1 MKKFLLILLIFFYSH
16 CSFDNKSGIWT
27 NNSKVDKEKVDRFK
41 DFETLYTKEKSF
53 DKVFLPKNNLNLL
66 LEPIKK
72 SKKWQDEFYSET
84 NNLNNFEF
92 KNFNKVIFK
101 SIKLSRHKT
110 SEKALFDGDKFIIS
124 DIKGN
129 IIVYSISENKIIL
142 KFNFYKNKFK
152 KLKKSINIF
161 IENNILYVSDN
172 LGYLYA
178 INYNE
183 GKLLWAKNFKIPFR
197 SNIKIVENKII
208 TADQD
213 NTLYILNKFNGTQ
226 IKFIPTEG
234 TTIKNNFVN
243 SLASKSNSIFFLN
256 TFGSI
261 YSINR
266 DNLKVN
272 WFSNL
277 KDTFDLNPTNL
288 FFSNPIVINNDKIVV
303 STDPYLYILNFKN
316 GAITLRMPITSI
328 VQPIISGEYLFIIT
342 KDNLLVCLNVN
353 TNKLIYSVDIS
364 QEIADFLDVK
374 KKLIDIKYFSLA
386 NNNLLIF
393 LNNSYL
399 VTFNKNAKIEKI
411 EKLKNKLA
419 TSPIYINK
427 SMLFL
432 NKQNKM
438 IMLN

>member
-1 MKKFLLILLIFFYSH
+1 MKKYLLIILIFFYSH

-27 NNSKVDKEKVDRFK
+27 NNSKVDKEKAERFK
-41 DFETLYTKEKSF
+41 DFEILYTKEKSF
-53 DKVFLPKNNLNLL
+53 NKVVLPKKNSNLL
-66 LEPIKK
+66 LEPIKQ
-72 SKKWQDEFYSET
+72 SKRWQDEFYSET
-84 NNLNNFEF
+84 NNFNNFKFE
-92 KNFNKVIFK
+92 NLNEVIFK
-101 SIKLSRHKT
+101 SKKLTRHKT
-110 SEKALFDGDKFIIS
+110 NKKALFDGDKFIIS

-129 IIVYSISENKIIL
+129 IIVYSISENKITL

-152 KLKKSINIF
+152 KIKKNINIF
-161 IENNILYVSDN
+161 IENNILYASDN

-178 INYNE
+178 INYNDA
-183 GKLLWAKNFKIPFR
+183 KLLWAKNFKIPFR
-197 SNIKIVENKII
+197 SNIKIIENKII

-213 NTLYILNKFNGTQ
+213 NTLYILNKLNGIQ

-266 DNLKVN
+266 ENLKVN

-277 KDTFDLNPTNL
+277 KETFDLNPTNL

-303 STDPYLYILNFKN
+303 STDPNLYILNLKS

-364 QEIADFLDVK
+364 QEIAEFLDVK

-411 EKLKNKLA
+411 DKLKEKLA
-419 TSPIYINK
+419 TSPIYINE

>member
-27 NNSKVDKEKVDRFK
+27 NNSNVDKEKAERFK

-53 DKVFLPKNNLNLL
+53 NNVVLPKKNLNLL
-66 LEPIKK
+66 LGPIKQ
-72 SKKWQDEFYSET
+72 SNKWQDEFYSET
-84 NNLNNFEF
+84 NNLNNFQF
-92 KNFNKVIFK
+92 KNLNELIFK
-101 SIKLSRHKT
+101 SKKLSRHKT

-129 IIVYSISENKIIL
+129 IIVYSISENKTIL

-243 SLASKSNSIFFLN
+243 SLASKNNSIFFLN

-261 YSINR
+261 YSINKE
-266 DNLKVN
+266 NLKVN

-328 VQPIISGEYLFIIT
+328 VQPIISGKYLFIIT

-386 NNNLLIF
+386 NNKLLIF

-399 VTFNKNAKIEKI
+399 VTLNKNAKIEKI
-411 EKLKNKLA
+411 EKLKDKLV

>member
-1 MKKFLLILLIFFYSH
+1 MKLFIQKKNLLI
-16 CSFDNKSGIWT
+16 
-27 NNSKVDKEKVDRFK
+27 KVV
-41 DFETLYTKEKSF
+41 
-53 DKVFLPKNNLNLL
+53 LPKKDSNLL
-66 LEPIKK
+66 LEPVKQ
-72 SKKWQDEFYSET
+72 SKRWQDEFYSET

-92 KNFNKVIFK
+92 KNLNEVIFK
-101 SIKLSRHKT
+101 SKKLSRHKT
-110 SEKALFDGDKFIIS
+110 SDKALFDGDKFIIS

-142 KFNFYKNKFK
+142 KFNFYKKKFK
-152 KLKKSINIF
+152 KLKKSKKIF

-183 GKLLWAKNFKIPFR
+183 GKLLWAQNFKIPFR

-213 NTLYILNKFNGTQ
+213 NTLYILNKLNGTQ

-266 DNLKVN
+266 ENLKVN

-288 FFSNPIVINNDKIVV
+288 FFSNPIVINNDKIVI
-303 STDPYLYILNFKN
+303 STDPNLYILNFKS

-364 QEIADFLDVK
+364 QEIADFLDC
-374 KKLIDIKYFSLA
+374 
-386 NNNLLIF
+386 
-393 LNNSYL
+393 
-399 VTFNKNAKIEKI
+399 
-411 EKLKNKLA
+411 
-419 TSPIYINK
+419 
-427 SMLFL
+427 
-432 NKQNKM
+432 
-438 IMLN
+438 

>member
-1 MKKFLLILLIFFYSH
+1 MKKIIIFISIILFSH

-243 SLASKSNSIFFLN
+243 SLASKNNSIFFLN

-266 DNLKVN
+266 ENLKVN

-303 STDPYLYILNFKN
+303 STDPYLYILNFKS

-328 VQPIISGEYLFIIT
+328 VQPIISGKYLFIIT

-386 NNNLLIF
+386 NNKLLIF

-411 EKLKNKLA
+411 EKLKDKLV

>member
-1 MKKFLLILLIFFYSH
+1 MKKFLLILLIFFHSH

-27 NNSKVDKEKVDRFK
+27 NNSNVDKEKADRFK

-53 DKVFLPKNNLNLL
+53 NKVVLPKKNSNLL
-66 LEPIKK
+66 LEPIKQ
-72 SKKWQDEFYSET
+72 SNKWQDEFYSET

-92 KNFNKVIFK
+92 KNLNEVIFK
-101 SIKLSRHKT
+101 SKKLSRHKT

-243 SLASKSNSIFFLN
+243 SLASKNNSIFFLN

-266 DNLKVN
+266 ENLKVN

-328 VQPIISGEYLFIIT
+328 VQPIISGKYLFIIT

-386 NNNLLIF
+386 NNKLLIF

-411 EKLKNKLA
+411 EKLKDKLV